1 MPAAGPRQ
9 PVTDLS
15 LRPCRKDLR
24 RLRPRERRRQPGHQ
38 RVRAWPQRPAGQR
51 VRQRGLVHHGTPRGV
66 DQDGAGLQLR
76 EALGRDKDRIDKLW
90 LIVDDQPVRAETLQA
105 MNAGDPVTVLRVPRE
120 ALAQWLQPQAGGA
133 LERHFYIVDPLGNWM
148 MRAPAEADA
157 PKLRRDLEKLMRG
170 SAGWDNAGRP

>member
-1 MPAAGPRQ
+1 MDLAEGTEATMAKTAA
-9 PVTDLS
+9 
-15 LRPCRKDLR
+15 
-24 RLRPRERRRQPGHQ
+24 
-38 RVRAWPQRPAGQR
+38 
-51 VRQRGLVHHGTPRGV
+51 LVGEKLGMTQV
-66 DQDGAGLQLR
+66 WD
-76 EALGRDKDRIDKLW
+76 EAN
-90 LIVDDQPVRAETLQA
+90 VVV
-105 MNAGDPVTVLRVPRE
+105 PVTVLRVPRE